1 MIKMKRAFVV
11 IIVMI
16 LLLTGIV
23 LWEAHRSATTLITT
37 EYAIP
42 EVVSHEIRI
51 VLLSDLHNYE
61 YGEHN
66 EELIRAVKDSTPD
79 LIFMV
84 GDMLNDD
91 EEDSSVMETLI
102 RDCAD
107 IAPVYFSY
115 GNHEKQWEKTFHK
128 SIRVIAQNAGAV
140 VLEHEYLDTNVKEE
154 EVRIGGYYGYYRAP
168 VMETSDREKK
178 KQDIAWCDEF
188 EDTEHLKLLLCHIPT
203 SFLDWEHRDEY
214 QAGLAFCGHYHAG
227 QILFPGGRGLR
238 APYVGW
244 FPRYTRGFFKG
255 DGTDVVL
262 TAGLGSNHKIP
273 RLNNPGELVVVRLVP
288 KE

>member
-1 MIKMKRAFVV
+1 MTRMKKVFGV
-11 IIVMI
+11 IIVLIVM
-16 LLLTGIV
+16 LAGIV

-37 EYAIP
+37 EYDIP
-42 EVVSHEIRI
+42 EEIGHEIRI

-61 YGEHN
+61 FGEQN
-66 EELIRAVKDSTPD
+66 AELIRAVKNSTPD

-84 GDMLNDD
+84 GDMLNDN
-91 EEDSSVMETLI
+91 EEDSSVMENLI

-115 GNHEKQWEKTFHK
+115 GNHEKQWEKSYHK
-128 SIRVIAQNAGAV
+128 SIREIAQNAGAK
-140 VLEHEYLDTNVKEE
+140 VLEHEYLDTDVKKEA
-154 EVRIGGYYGYYRAP
+154 VRIGGYYGYYRAP
-168 VMETSDREKK
+168 VMETSDPDKK

-188 EDTEHLKLLLCHIPT
+188 EDTNRLKLLLCHIPT

-214 QAGLAFCGHYHAG
+214 EAGLAFCGHYHAG
-227 QILFPGGRGLR
+227 QVLFPGGRGLF

-244 FPRYTRGFFKG
+244 FPRYTRGVFAG

-262 TAGLGSNHKIP
+262 TAGLGNHKIP
-273 RLNNPGELVVVRLVP
+273 RLNNPGELVLIRLVP
-288 KE
+288 EE